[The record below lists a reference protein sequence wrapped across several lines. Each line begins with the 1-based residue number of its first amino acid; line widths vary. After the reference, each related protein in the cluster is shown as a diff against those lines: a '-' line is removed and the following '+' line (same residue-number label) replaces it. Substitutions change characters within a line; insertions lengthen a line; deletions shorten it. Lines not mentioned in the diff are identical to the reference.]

1 MGMRRYLVKD
11 CMTPDPVTVS
21 PDITLPEAD
30 HLMKKCKVH
39 RLPVVEQGRLVGMV
53 TLSDIREASPA
64 CNTTLSFYEWNYL
77 LSRLTVR
84 EIMTRDPIW
93 VSPETSVLAAGRLML
108 EHRISGLPVC
118 DDSGRLVGIITD
130 RDIFRVLL
138 VEFETRA
145 MRV

>member
-11 CMTPDPVTVS
+11 CMTPDPITIC
-21 PDITLPEAD
+21 PETTLPEAD

-39 RLPVVEQGRLVGMV
+39 RLLVVEQGRLVGIV
-53 TLSDIREASPA
+53 TLSDIREASPS
-64 CNTTLSFYEWNYL
+64 CTTALSFYEWNYL
-77 LSRLTVR
+77 LARLTVG

-93 VSPETSVLAAGRLML
+93 VSPDTSVQAAGRLML
-108 EHRISGLPVC
+108 EHGISGLPVC

-138 VEFETRA
+138 TEFEARPLL
-145 MRV
+145 V